1 MIDRTWLITPLLM
14 LASLASRLTF
24 QHSIETRFQIVAF
37 WLAAGGYEAVCYSRD
52 VPVSFKRLI
61 INALVTAIC
70 ITLVRWRLEGL
81 PFNRL

>member
-37 WLAAGGYEAVCYSRD
+37 WLVAAGYEAVCYSRD

-61 INALVTAIC
+61 INVTITAVC

-81 PFNRL
+81 PLNRL